1 MIITFFKL
9 NKIWI
14 RLTKYSLWVKL
25 KCSHYKTFFEMLR
38 YLPLLAWKW
47 PMKCSMKCKVSWYF
61 VSLWESLW
69 VMARSRRLSVKFV
82 ACAENWAGTWL
93 DCYIFKLSQNVLHA
107 VKCGRYSKTK
117 WFLKWAG
124 NSAPS
129 SCYCRILQFI
139 KPF

>member
-61 VSLWESLW
+61 ISLWESLC
-69 VMARSRRLSVKFV
+69 SRLETKELPSQQNTQKLRKLSEICRINELVKSVKRKQQKTVNKVDFQ
-82 ACAENWAGTWL
+82 ELMN
-93 DCYIFKLSQNVLHA
+93 IF
-107 VKCGRYSKTK
+107 
-117 WFLKWAG
+117 WFASIQTFSTYFFG
-124 NSAPS
+124 A
-129 SCYCRILQFI
+129 R
-139 KPF
+139 